1 MNAFNNTV
9 SRGICIAILTLTS
22 SAAAIAADLEP
33 EIQISPVPQPEQSSF
48 YVSIFGGAN
57 FDIGSTEFTNGTT
70 IVDTDFDTGF
80 TLGGAVGYK
89 WDNYDFGA
97 FTPRTEIEVN
107 YFDNDVDTI
116 DFSGNGVGQEIV
128 NGDSGISGVGVFA
141 NLFFDLDTG
150 TKFTP
155 YVGGGVGLGFLD
167 LDISYNGPDLNLDD
181 TDTAFGWHI
190 GGGANI
196 ELTESTSFFVDARYQ
211 QFVNVD
217 SLRRIG
223 AAPVGGGAGPGGGD
237 FEDDLASVFVR
248 AGLTYSF

>member
-1 MNAFNNTV
+1 MNSFNNTL
-9 SRGICIAILTLTS
+9 SRGICIAVLTIS
-22 SAAAIAADLEP
+22 GSAATFAADLDP
-33 EIQISPVPQPEQSSF
+33 EIQASPITESQKPSF
-48 YVSIFGGAN
+48 YGSIFGGAN
-57 FDIGSTEFTNGTT
+57 FDVGSTDFTNGTT
-70 IVDTDFDTGF
+70 IVDTEFDTGF
-80 TLGGAVGYK
+80 TVGGAVGYK
-89 WDNYDFGA
+89 WNHFNFGG

-116 DFSGNGVGQEIV
+116 DFSGNGVGQEVV
-128 NGDSGISGVGVFA
+128 NGDSGVSGVGVFA

-155 YVGGGVGLGFLD
+155 YVGGGVGVGFLD
-167 LDISYNGPDLNLDD
+167 LDVFYNGPNLNLDD

-190 GGGANI
+190 GGGANL

-223 AAPVGGGAGPGGGD
+223 EAPVGGGTGPGGGD
-237 FEDDLASVFVR
+237 FEDDLASVLVR
-248 AGLTYSF
+248 AGLTYRF